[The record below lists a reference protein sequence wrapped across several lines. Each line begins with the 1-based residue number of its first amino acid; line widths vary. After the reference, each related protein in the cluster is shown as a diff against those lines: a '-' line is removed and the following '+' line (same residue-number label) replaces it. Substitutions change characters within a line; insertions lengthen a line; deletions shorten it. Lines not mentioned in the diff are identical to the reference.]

1 LDIYSKIKLNK
12 TLLILVLFLA
22 AFYDLKAQQEPLLSA
37 FHTQMN
43 LVNPA
48 FAGHKQGSE
57 IGITSRNQWVSIE
70 NAPRRQFLTFSS
82 ERKNNIGLGISVI
95 SNKFFVEKSTSF
107 AVDFSYKLSLAN
119 DAKILLGIKA
129 GSDFYILDTGNLT
142 NFSDDPGIENFSSFK
157 PNLGVGVSYFS
168 ENLWMS
174 ISVPKLFS
182 DREDDS
188 YLLLPSSNINLYLA
202 LGGKLD
208 ISDNIT
214 LKSNFIYKSNKID
227 NVGILNALVGI
238 NAIDFGAVYK
248 TSNNFGLLAFFKLKN
263 FNIGYCYEVPS
274 SIQSTNLGVKT
285 HEITLRMSI
294 GNGGQPIEVEK
305 TEEE

>member
-1 LDIYSKIKLNK
+1 LNK
-12 TLLILVLFLA
+12 TLLILTLFLA

-129 GSDFYILDTGNLT
+129 GSDFYTLDTGNLT

-248 TSNNFGLLAFFKLKN
+248 TSNNFGLLAFFKIKN

>member
-1 LDIYSKIKLNK
+1 MNK

-22 AFYDLKAQQEPLLSA
+22 CFYDLKAQQEPLLSA

-129 GSDFYILDTGNLT
+129 GSDFYTLDTGNLT

>member
-1 LDIYSKIKLNK
+1 MNK

-129 GSDFYILDTGNLT
+129 GSDFYMLDTGNLT

-248 TSNNFGLLAFFKLKN
+248 TSNNFGLLAFFKIKN

>member
-1 LDIYSKIKLNK
+1 MDIFSKI
-12 TLLILVLFLA
+12 TLKEKVLFILLFLGA
-22 AFYDLKAQQEPLLSA
+22 LFNSKAQQEPLLAA

-48 FAGHKQGSE
+48 FAGHKAGTE

-70 NAPRRQFLTFSS
+70 NAPRGQFLTFSS

-107 AVDFSYKLSLAN
+107 AVDFSYKLNLAN

-129 GSDFYILDTGNLT
+129 GSDFYNLDTGNLT
-142 NFSDDPGIENFSSFK
+142 NFSDDPGIDNFSSFK
-157 PNLGVGVSYFS
+157 PNLGIGIAYFS
-168 ENLWMS
+168 ENLW
-174 ISVPKLFS
+174 ISASLPRLFS

-188 YLLLPSSNINLYLA
+188 YLFLPSSNINLYLA
-202 LGGKLD
+202 LGGKLN
-208 ISDNIT
+208 ISDDIN
-214 LKSNFIYKSNKID
+214 LKSNFIYKSNQID
-227 NVGILNALVGI
+227 NVGILNALVGVKGL
-238 NAIDFGAVYK
+238 DFGGMYK
-248 TSNNFGLLAFFKLKN
+248 TSNDFGLLAFFKLKN
-263 FNIGYCYEVPS
+263 FNIGYCYEVPN

-294 GNGGQPIEVEK
+294 GSGGQPSEVEEAV
-305 TEEE
+305 EE

>member
-1 LDIYSKIKLNK
+1 MNK

-129 GSDFYILDTGNLT
+129 GSDFYTLDTGNLT

-248 TSNNFGLLAFFKLKN
+248 TSNNFGLLAFFKIKN

-294 GNGGQPIEVEK
+294 GTGGQPIEVEK

>member
-1 LDIYSKIKLNK
+1 MNK
-12 TLLILVLFLA
+12 TLLILTLFLA

-129 GSDFYILDTGNLT
+129 GSDFYTLDTGNLT

>member
-1 LDIYSKIKLNK
+1 LNK
-12 TLLILVLFLA
+12 TLLILTLFLA

-129 GSDFYILDTGNLT
+129 GSDFYTLDTGNLT

-182 DREDDS
+182 DREGDS

>member
-1 LDIYSKIKLNK
+1 MNK

-129 GSDFYILDTGNLT
+129 GSDFYTLDTGNLT

>member
-1 LDIYSKIKLNK
+1 MNK

-129 GSDFYILDTGNLT
+129 GSDFYTLDTGNLT

-202 LGGKLD
+202 LGGTLD

-248 TSNNFGLLAFFKLKN
+248 TSNNFGLLAFFKIKN

-294 GNGGQPIEVEK
+294 GTGGQPIEVEK

>member
-1 LDIYSKIKLNK
+1 LNK

-129 GSDFYILDTGNLT
+129 GSDFYTLDTGNLT

>member
-1 LDIYSKIKLNK
+1 LNK
-12 TLLILVLFLA
+12 TLLILTLFLA

-129 GSDFYILDTGNLT
+129 GSDFYTLDTGNLT

>member
-1 LDIYSKIKLNK
+1 MDIYSKIKLNK

-129 GSDFYILDTGNLT
+129 GSDFYTLDTGNLT

-248 TSNNFGLLAFFKLKN
+248 TSNNFGLLAFFKIKN

>member
-1 LDIYSKIKLNK
+1 LNK

-129 GSDFYILDTGNLT
+129 GSDFYTLDTGNLT

-168 ENLWMS
+168 ENLWIS

>member
-12 TLLILVLFLA
+12 TLLILTLFLA

-129 GSDFYILDTGNLT
+129 GSDFYTLDTGNLT

>member
-1 LDIYSKIKLNK
+1 MDIYSKIKLNK

-129 GSDFYILDTGNLT
+129 GSDFYTLDTGNLT

>member
-1 LDIYSKIKLNK
+1 LNK
-12 TLLILVLFLA
+12 TLLILALFLA

-129 GSDFYILDTGNLT
+129 GSDFYTLDTGNLT

>member
-1 LDIYSKIKLNK
+1 LNK

-129 GSDFYILDTGNLT
+129 GSDFYTLDTGNLT

-248 TSNNFGLLAFFKLKN
+248 TSNNFGLLAFFKIKN

>member
-1 LDIYSKIKLNK
+1 MNK

-129 GSDFYILDTGNLT
+129 GSDFYTLDTGNLT

-248 TSNNFGLLAFFKLKN
+248 TSNNFGLLAFFKIKN

>member
-1 LDIYSKIKLNK
+1 MNK
-12 TLLILVLFLA
+12 TLLILALFLA
-22 AFYDLKAQQEPLLSA
+22 SFYDLKAQQEPLLSA

-129 GSDFYILDTGNLT
+129 GSDFYTLDTGNLT

-248 TSNNFGLLAFFKLKN
+248 TSNNFGLLAFFKIKN

>member
-1 LDIYSKIKLNK
+1 MDIYSKIKLNK
-12 TLLILVLFLA
+12 TLLILALFLA

-129 GSDFYILDTGNLT
+129 GSDFYTLDTGNLT

>member
-1 LDIYSKIKLNK
+1 MNK
-12 TLLILVLFLA
+12 TLLILALFLA

-129 GSDFYILDTGNLT
+129 GSDFYTLDTGNLT

-248 TSNNFGLLAFFKLKN
+248 TSNNFGLLAFFKIKN

>member
-1 LDIYSKIKLNK
+1 MNK
-12 TLLILVLFLA
+12 TLLILALFLA

-129 GSDFYILDTGNLT
+129 GSDFYTLDTGNLT

>member
-1 LDIYSKIKLNK
+1 MNK
-12 TLLILVLFLA
+12 TLLILTLFLA

-129 GSDFYILDTGNLT
+129 GSDFYTLDTGNLT

-248 TSNNFGLLAFFKLKN
+248 TSNNFGLLAFFKIKN

>member
-1 LDIYSKIKLNK
+1 LNK

-129 GSDFYILDTGNLT
+129 GSDFYMLDTGNLT

-238 NAIDFGAVYK
+238 NAIDFGAVYN
-248 TSNNFGLLAFFKLKN
+248 TSNNFGLLAFFKIKN

>member
-1 LDIYSKIKLNK
+1 LNK
-12 TLLILVLFLA
+12 TLLILALFLA

-129 GSDFYILDTGNLT
+129 GSDFYTLDTGNLT

-248 TSNNFGLLAFFKLKN
+248 TSNNFGLLAFFKIKN

>member
-1 LDIYSKIKLNK
+1 MDIYSKIKLNK
-12 TLLILVLFLA
+12 TLLILTLFLA

-129 GSDFYILDTGNLT
+129 GSDFYTLDTGNLT

-248 TSNNFGLLAFFKLKN
+248 TSNNFGLLAFFKIKN

>member
-1 LDIYSKIKLNK
+1 
-12 TLLILVLFLA
+12 
-22 AFYDLKAQQEPLLSA
+22 
-37 FHTQMN
+37 MN

-129 GSDFYILDTGNLT
+129 GSDFYTLDTGNLT

-168 ENLWMS
+168 ENLWIS

>member
-1 LDIYSKIKLNK
+1 LNK
-12 TLLILVLFLA
+12 TLLILTLFLA
-22 AFYDLKAQQEPLLSA
+22 AFYDLKAQQE
-37 FHTQMN
+37 
-43 LVNPA
+43 PA

-129 GSDFYILDTGNLT
+129 GSDFYTLDTGNLT

-248 TSNNFGLLAFFKLKN
+248 TSNNFGLLAFFKIKN

>member
-129 GSDFYILDTGNLT
+129 GSDFYTLDTGNLT

>member
-129 GSDFYILDTGNLT
+129 GSDFYTLDTGNLT

-168 ENLWMS
+168 ENLWIS

>member
-1 LDIYSKIKLNK
+1 MNK

-57 IGITSRNQWVSIE
+57 IGITSRNQWASIE

-129 GSDFYILDTGNLT
+129 GSDFYTLDTGNLT

-248 TSNNFGLLAFFKLKN
+248 TSNNFGLLAFFKIKN